1 MNKITLDVTVK
12 PWPVPTVI
20 DSTIGNAEIVVPII
34 EADPEALAALA
45 DDWRSRLFAAA
56 GFPDPTKPIKRERK
70 ARSKKADQPDL
81 ATPPKASTPATTTQ
95 PALGSQPDNAPP
107 IDPDWLNDD
116 EPPSGPRDDE
126 QADAFK
132 EKVK

>member
-70 ARSKKADQPDL
+70 ARTAKAKPEPA
-81 ATPPKASTPATTTQ
+81 ATPQ
-95 PALGSQPDNAPP
+95 PALGLERLEPAAGG
-107 IDPDWLNDD
+107 D
-116 EPPSGPRDDE
+116 EYTDELANGPRDDE
-126 QADAFK
+126 HADAFK